1 MKWRQVSFSQN
12 VMKELSLNNTR
23 LDGRY
28 DIQSLL
34 GRGSYAEIYIA
45 KDLMASPQSPHSLVV
60 IKALNVFMQNDLD
73 ADLERTLVE
82 NFQNEATAL
91 DRVRHPNVISRLGHG
106 TARDLRGTVFHYL
119 VLEYLSGGDLARF
132 CREKSLS
139 LAQALNYLEQVCAG
153 LGHAHQNGIIHRD
166 VKPQN
171 LLLTKD
177 LNTVKIADFG
187 VARVTQSDSPITRV
201 GTNIFAPPEHSP
213 MMAANLDTLIYTE
226 LTPAADIYSLA
237 KSAYVLVTCESPR
250 FFANQPITELPT
262 TSRSEPWANDLL
274 EILNKATQPNPKMRH
289 QTVKEFWQDLTKLSK
304 YIEANETVT
313 HITSHLNK
321 TPQPHVAKGY
331 TPIAPQLP
339 RFNTSRELRLK
350 NLPPAIKNP
359 SLVIRL
365 DEMHPHNKTLNQ
377 NHNEIR
383 IENPGRHPAYIENER
398 LSSLEIV
405 NPLSKRNNFTRR
417 AATFIILLGLFAGI
431 LFATHNYLRGRGVL
445 PQFSNPF
452 AAREAIALVDINLRS
467 DPSTKNQPSGLVSQN
482 SRLKIISTGDNWYE
496 VEIIQHGRPRENDDW
511 AERGWISI
519 KTRSGDDTVKITR

>member
-1 MKWRQVSFSQN
+1 
-12 VMKELSLNNTR
+12 
-23 LDGRY
+23 
-28 DIQSLL
+28 
-34 GRGSYAEIYIA
+34 
-45 KDLMASPQSPHSLVV
+45 MASPQSPHSLVV

-82 NFQNEATAL
+82 NFQNEAMAL

-106 TARDLRGTVFHYL
+106 TARDLHGTVFHYL

-177 LNTVKIADFG
+177 RNTVKIADFG

-213 MMAANLDTLIYTE
+213 MMAANLDTLIYTK

-237 KSAYVLVTCESPR
+237 KTAYVLVTCESPR
-250 FFANQPITELPT
+250 FFANQPINALPT
-262 TSRSEPWANDLL
+262 TSRNEPWANDLL
-274 EILNKATQPNPKMRH
+274 GILKKATQPDPKERQ
-289 QTVKEFWQDLTKLSK
+289 QTVKEFWQDLANLSK
-304 YIEANETVT
+304 YIEAHETVT
-313 HITSHLNK
+313 HITTRLNK

-365 DEMHPHNKTLNQ
+365 DERHPAIQSLNEFNKDELNKKLT
-377 NHNEIR
+377 
-383 IENPGRHPAYIENER
+383 IENPGRQPAFIENEQ

-405 NPLSKRNNFTRR
+405 NQSAKRNTFTRR
-417 AATFIILLGLFAGI
+417 AATFVILLGLFAGI

-452 AAREAIALVDINLRS
+452 ATQEAIALVDINLRS
-467 DPSTKNQPSGLVSQN
+467 DPSTKNQPSGLISQN
-482 SRLKIISTGDNWYE
+482 SRLKIISTGDKWYE
-496 VEIIQHGRPRENDDW
+496 VEIIQHGRPKENDAW